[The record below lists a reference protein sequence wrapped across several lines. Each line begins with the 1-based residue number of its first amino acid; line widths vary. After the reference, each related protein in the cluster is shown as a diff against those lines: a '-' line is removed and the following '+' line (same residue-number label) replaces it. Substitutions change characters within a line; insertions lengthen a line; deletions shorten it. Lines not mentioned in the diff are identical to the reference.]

1 MHELASTLIENWSDL
16 VGQIL
21 GDLDLDRLAFST
33 RALRRRRGVPD
44 ARALL
49 RLALAR
55 GPGGLSLRETA
66 AWAHLAQVAD
76 LTDAS
81 LNDRLHQSCEFL
93 EAIVASMLQAKTPGS
108 CFRWPGRVL
117 RIADGS
123 CVSKPGS
130 KGTDWRVHAVYDLG
144 AGGFSHFELT
154 DKHGAEALD
163 RGAAIPGEI
172 RLGDRNYSS
181 AKGLRRYFESVG
193 KAGAADYLV
202 RLRWSSL
209 RMRDADG
216 KKFDLA
222 RPSSEHARGQAD
234 RRLRRLDRGRGR
246 SDVDPHRDP
255 PQTREAAR
263 AARERLQREARKKG
277 KILDPRSLLA
287 AEFVMLATSLDA
299 QTYPADEIFAM
310 YRLRWQIELAFKRL
324 KSLLNLDRLPAKTD
338 KGARSWIY
346 AHLII
351 AIATDDYS
359 QDFLESSPWDLLDS
373 NTLPRSGASRKSSSG
388 CCAWPF
394 SDRPLSP
401 TRKKPRPLPPPP
413 RRAAEKAQKT
423 GAISVSCL
431 ILAPM
436 PLLPWRWAF
445 GTLRRC
451 RRICVMPNPG
461 DPSWRKSFDGTILRA
476 INWRSWKCTSNPTP
490 KCVLPSSPPGV
501 AARPTIPWKTPC
513 RGIWQNSRTARDAR
527 WPLR

>member
-1 MHELASTLIENWSDL
+1 MRESASTLVENWSEL
-16 VGQIL
+16 VGRVL
-21 GDLDLDRLAFST
+21 GDLDLDQLAFST

-66 AWAHLAQVAD
+66 AWAHLAEVAE

-93 EAIVASMLQAKTPGS
+93 SAIMASMLQAKTPGS

-172 RLGDRNYSS
+172 RLGDRNYSN
-181 AKGLRRYFESVG
+181 AKGLRRYVESVG

-202 RLRWSSL
+202 RLRWNSQRL
-209 RMRDADG
+209 RDADG
-216 KKFDLA
+216 KKFDLIA
-222 RPSSEHARGQAD
+222 HLRKMHAEEKQIDDFVVSIEGAGAPMSTRIVI
-234 RRLRRLDRGRGR
+234 LRKPEE
-246 SDVDPHRDP
+246 V
-255 PQTREAAR
+255 AR
-263 AARERLQREARKKG
+263 ASRERLQREARKKG
-277 KILDPRSLLA
+277 KIPDPRSLLA

-299 QTYPADEIFAM
+299 QTYPAGEIFAM

-338 KGARSWIY
+338 KCARSWIY
-346 AHLII
+346 AHLIL

-359 QDFLESSPWDLLDS
+359 QDFLESSP
-373 NTLPRSGASRKSSSG
+373 
-388 CCAWPF
+388 
-394 SDRPLSP
+394 
-401 TRKKPRPLPPPP
+401 
-413 RRAAEKAQKT
+413 
-423 GAISVSCL
+423 
-431 ILAPM
+431 
-436 PLLPWRWAF
+436 
-445 GTLRRC
+445 
-451 RRICVMPNPG
+451 
-461 DPSWRKSFDGTILRA
+461 
-476 INWRSWKCTSNPTP
+476 
-490 KCVLPSSPPGV
+490 
-501 AARPTIPWKTPC
+501 
-513 RGIWQNSRTARDAR
+513 
-527 WPLR
+527 

>member
-1 MHELASTLIENWSDL
+1 MHESASTLVENWSEL
-16 VGQIL
+16 VGRIL
-21 GDLDLDRLAFST
+21 GDLDLDKLAFST

-66 AWAHLAQVAD
+66 AWAHLARVAD

-117 RIADGS
+117 RMADGS

-163 RGAAIPGEI
+163 RGAAVPGEI
-172 RLGDRNYSS
+172 RISDHNYSN
-181 AKGLRRYFESVG
+181 AKGLRRYVESVG

-222 RPSSEHARGQAD
+222 DHLQNMPEDKQIDDLVVSIEGAGAPMSTRIVI
-234 RRLRRLDRGRGR
+234 LRK
-246 SDVDPHRDP
+246 PE
-255 PQTREAAR
+255 EAAR

-277 KILDPRSLLA
+277 KTLDPRSMLA
-287 AEFVMLATSLDA
+287 AEFMMLATSLDA
-299 QTYPADEIFAM
+299 QTYPAHEIFAM

-324 KSLLNLDRLPAKTD
+324 KSLLNLDRLPARTD

-346 AHLII
+346 AHLIL
-351 AIATDDYS
+351 AIAVDDYS
-359 QDFLESSPWDLLDS
+359 QDVLESSP
-373 NTLPRSGASRKSSSG
+373 
-388 CCAWPF
+388 
-394 SDRPLSP
+394 
-401 TRKKPRPLPPPP
+401 
-413 RRAAEKAQKT
+413 
-423 GAISVSCL
+423 
-431 ILAPM
+431 
-436 PLLPWRWAF
+436 
-445 GTLRRC
+445 
-451 RRICVMPNPG
+451 
-461 DPSWRKSFDGTILRA
+461 
-476 INWRSWKCTSNPTP
+476 
-490 KCVLPSSPPGV
+490 
-501 AARPTIPWKTPC
+501 
-513 RGIWQNSRTARDAR
+513 
-527 WPLR
+527 

>member
-1 MHELASTLIENWSDL
+1 MRESASTLTENWSDL
-16 VGQIL
+16 VGHML
-21 GDLDLDRLAFST
+21 GDLDLDQLAFST
-33 RALRRRRGVPD
+33 RALRRRRGVPN

-66 AWAHLAQVAD
+66 AWAHLAEVAE

-93 EAIVASMLQAKTPGS
+93 SAIMASMLQAKTPGS
-108 CFRWPGRVL
+108 GFRWPGRVL

-154 DKHGAEALD
+154 DEHGAEALD

-181 AKGLRRYFESVG
+181 AKALRRFVASVG
-193 KAGAADYLV
+193 KAGAADYVV

-209 RMRDADG
+209 RLRGADG

-222 RPSSEHARGQAD
+222 DHLRNMPAD
-234 RRLRRLDRGRGR
+234 KQIDDLVVAIEGAGAPMSTRIVILRKPEE
-246 SDVDPHRDP
+246 V
-255 PQTREAAR
+255 AR
-263 AARERLQREARKKG
+263 ASRERLQREGRKKG
-277 KILDPRSLLA
+277 KNPDPRSLLA

-299 QTYPADEIFAM
+299 QTYPAGEIFAM

-346 AHLII
+346 AHLIL
-351 AIATDDYS
+351 AIATDDFS
-359 QDFLESSPWDLLDS
+359 QDFLESSP
-373 NTLPRSGASRKSSSG
+373 
-388 CCAWPF
+388 
-394 SDRPLSP
+394 
-401 TRKKPRPLPPPP
+401 
-413 RRAAEKAQKT
+413 
-423 GAISVSCL
+423 
-431 ILAPM
+431 
-436 PLLPWRWAF
+436 
-445 GTLRRC
+445 
-451 RRICVMPNPG
+451 
-461 DPSWRKSFDGTILRA
+461 
-476 INWRSWKCTSNPTP
+476 
-490 KCVLPSSPPGV
+490 
-501 AARPTIPWKTPC
+501 
-513 RGIWQNSRTARDAR
+513 
-527 WPLR
+527 